1 MVKGGGYTYNTGN
14 GERIPETM
22 FPCLKWKGKGTI
34 VEIREHIVMIPME
47 DRYLFIL
54 RQFDAI

>member
-14 GERIPETM
+14 GERIPKTM

-47 DRYLFIL
+47 DRNLFY
-54 RQFDAI
+54 FKTV